1 MGCRLNRTPSSY
13 VAVRLADAPLYSD
26 EFENTPTSRFRSEST
41 AWVDRADRRNLRTH
55 APYKFVG
62 SPASEQ
68 SAHHAADQATRTATP
83 AVMLSTTPAA
93 TMGQMAVIGF
103 VAAAGA
109 GVRC

>member
-1 MGCRLNRTPSSY
+1 MGCPNRSPSSY
-13 VAVRLADAPLYSD
+13 LAVRLADAPLYSD
-26 EFENTPTSRFRSEST
+26 EFGEYTDKSFPLGKYCLS
-41 AWVDRADRRNLRTH
+41 DRADRRILPH

-68 SAHHAADQATRTATP
+68 SAHHAAYQATWAANT
-83 AVMLSTTPAA
+83 AVMVSTTPAA
-93 TMGQMAVIGF
+93 TTGQMAVIGF

>member
-13 VAVRLADAPLYSD
+13 LAVRLADAPLYSD
-26 EFENTPTSRFRSEST
+26 EFGQYADKSFPLGKYCLS
-41 AWVDRADRRNLRTH
+41 DRADRRSLPH

-68 SAHHAADQATRTATP
+68 SAHHAAYQATWAANT
-83 AVMLSTTPAA
+83 AVMVSTTPAA
-93 TMGQMAVIGF
+93 TTGQMAVIGF